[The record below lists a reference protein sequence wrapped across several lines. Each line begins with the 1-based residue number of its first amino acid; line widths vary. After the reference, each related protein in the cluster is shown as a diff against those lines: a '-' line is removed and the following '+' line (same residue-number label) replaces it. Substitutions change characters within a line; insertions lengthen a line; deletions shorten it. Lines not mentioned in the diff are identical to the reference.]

1 MPTTVV
7 KRKGQMTIPVEVR
20 RKLHLDVGDRVEFV
34 EMDDGRFLIVPVNPD
49 IRVLKGSIG
58 KGASPVCVD
67 EMNRVIRERAM
78 D

>member
-34 EMDDGRFLIVPVNPD
+34 EMDDGGFLIVPVNPD

-58 KGASPVCVD
+58 KVAGPVCVE
-67 EMNRVIRERAM
+67 EMNRVIRERSM
-78 D
+78 Y

>member
-1 MPTTVV
+1 MPTSVMT
-7 KRKGQMTIPVEVR
+7 RRGQITIPVEVR
-20 RKLHLDVGDRVEFV
+20 GKLHLDVGDRVEFV
-34 EMDDGRFLIVPVNPD
+34 EMDDGRFLIVPVNQD

-67 EMNRVIRERAM
+67 EMNRVIREWAM